1 MGTSKWEIAEMI
13 KKKPKS
19 KKSKNPEIAN
29 FFFEVNTLRKVARIH
44 RQTLL
49 ADDLS
54 DNIASHSFL
63 VAHIGYYLAL
73 KEKAD
78 AGKVAIMCLFH
89 DLAEARS
96 NDHNWVHK
104 KYVKVFEDEIRK
116 DQKESAPHGALFG
129 PIVEEYE
136 ARKTPEARI
145 AKDADL
151 IAQIV
156 LLKEYSH
163 IGNQEAGEW
172 IGPKSVYKFT
182 RERYFS
188 EAAYELALALRDSK
202 PSDWWSNL
210 WTSKNR

>member
-1 MGTSKWEIAEMI
+1 MI

-19 KKSKNPEIAN
+19 KKSKHPEIAN
-29 FFFEVNTLRKVARIH
+29 FFFEVNTLRKLARIH
-44 RQTLL
+44 RQTLNT
-49 ADDLS
+49 DDLS

-73 KEKAD
+73 TEKVD

-104 KYVKVFEDEIRK
+104 KYVKVFEDEIRIYQK
-116 DQKESAPHGALFG
+116 DGAPHGTLFG
-129 PIVEEYE
+129 PIVAEYDE
-136 ARKTPEARI
+136 RKTPEARI

-151 IAQIV
+151 LAQIV
-156 LLKEYSH
+156 LLKEYSYT
-163 IGNQEAGEW
+163 GNQEAGEW

-188 EAAYELALALRDSK
+188 ESAYELALALRDSK
-202 PSDWWSNL
+202 PSDWWSDL